1 MQCATIQ
8 MPTAVNQTVL
18 DSAGKL
24 DFGEFEL
31 QLFDSRYMNKRSQT
45 SDSVKLGSWLKP
57 SCIPITIILLLIVLV
72 VLFPL
77 LGHSRDGGFAAQD
90 TGNDGKAV
98 TCLDSCSFTLVESI
112 PENLTFP
119 SGSPS
124 HVSTYEGWKTL
135 LQLATKE
142 IKIASF
148 YWTLRGS
155 DIYEDPSAWQG
166 EDIFKEIVIAGKNRS
181 IDIKIAQNMPKEKQ
195 PNLDTQ
201 DFVRQGI
208 ATVRSVDFDQLMGA
222 GVLHTKFWIVD
233 NKHIYVGSANMD
245 WRSLTQ
251 VKELGALILNC
262 GCLAKD
268 LDKVFQVY
276 WDLGVPNATVPAH
289 WPAELSTNINVE
301 TPADVDF
308 NGTST
313 QTYFSSSP
321 PAFCPDGRTTDI
333 DSILDVIASAERFI
347 HIAVMDYMPV
357 TLYEKHAKFWPRID
371 DALRAAAIERG
382 IEVHLLISKWNHT
395 HHAMYSYLRSLSVLR
410 SYYVNIHVKL
420 FEVPAFTPEQELIPF
435 GRVNHNKYMVTDNK
449 AYIGTSNWTPDYFIN
464 TGGVGL
470 IMDQSG
476 NNETLSQPITEQL
489 NAVFERD
496 WNSPYA
502 RWL

>member
-1 MQCATIQ
+1 MGIRISSIYRE
-8 MPTAVNQTVL
+8 TVL

-31 QLFDSRYMNKRSQT
+31 QLFDGRYMNKRQQQQT
-45 SDSVKLGSWLKP
+45 SDVKLGSWLKP
-57 SCIPITIILLLIVLV
+57 SCIPISIILLLIVLV

-77 LGHSRDGGFAAQD
+77 LGHSRDGGFSGQG
-90 TGNDGKAV
+90 TSKDGKPV
-98 TCLDSCSFTLVESI
+98 TCLNSCSFTLLESI
-112 PENLTFP
+112 PENLTFA

-135 LQLATKE
+135 LQLATRE

-148 YWTLRGS
+148 YWTLRGG
-155 DIYEDPSAWQG
+155 DIYEDPSDWQG
-166 EDIFKEIVIAGKNRS
+166 EDIFKEIVLAGQNRS
-181 IDIKIAQNMPKEKQ
+181 IDIKIAQNKPKEKE
-195 PNLDTQ
+195 PNLDTEELVQ
-201 DFVRQGI
+201 QGV
-208 ATVRSVDFDQLMGA
+208 ATVRSVDFEHLLGA

-233 NKHIYVGSANMD
+233 DQHIYVGSANMD

-276 WDLGVPNATVPAH
+276 WDLGLPNATVPTH
-289 WPAELSTNINVE
+289 WPADLSTNINVE
-301 TPADVDF
+301 TPASVDF

-321 PAFCPDGRTTDI
+321 PSFCPDGRTGDI
-333 DSILDVIASAERFI
+333 DGILDVITSAQEFI
-347 HIAVMDYMPV
+347 HIAVMDYLPV
-357 TLYEKHAKFWPRID
+357 TQYTKEVKFWPRID

-395 HHAMYSYLRSLSVLR
+395 HHDMYRYLRSLSVLR
-410 SYYVNIHVKL
+410 SRYINLHVKL

-464 TGGVGL
+464 TAGVGL

-476 NNETLSQPITEQL
+476 NYTSSQPIREQL
-489 NAVFERD
+489 NSVFERD

-502 RWL
+502 QWL

>member
-1 MQCATIQ
+1 M
-8 MPTAVNQTVL
+8 
-18 DSAGKL
+18 
-24 DFGEFEL
+24 
-31 QLFDSRYMNKRSQT
+31 
-45 SDSVKLGSWLKP
+45 
-57 SCIPITIILLLIVLV
+57 
-72 VLFPL
+72 
-77 LGHSRDGGFAAQD
+77 
-90 TGNDGKAV
+90 
-98 TCLDSCSFTLVESI
+98 
-112 PENLTFP
+112 
-119 SGSPS
+119 
-124 HVSTYEGWKTL
+124 
-135 LQLATKE
+135 
-142 IKIASF
+142 
-148 YWTLRGS
+148 
-155 DIYEDPSAWQG
+155 
-166 EDIFKEIVIAGKNRS
+166 AGKNRS
-181 IDIKIAQNMPKEKQ
+181 VDIKIAQNMPKEKE

-201 DFVRQGI
+201 DLVSQGI
-208 ATVRSVDFDQLMGA
+208 ATVRSVDFDHLMGA

-262 GCLAKD
+262 GCLAQD
-268 LDKVFQVY
+268 LNKVFQVY

-289 WPAELSTNINVE
+289 WPADLSTDINVE

-321 PAFCPDGRTTDI
+321 PPFCPDGRTTDI
-333 DSILDVIASAERFI
+333 DSILDVIASAEKFI
-347 HIAVMDYMPV
+347 HIAVMDYLPV
-357 TLYEKHAKFWPRID
+357 TLYQKPTKMGPDAFAFWPRID
-371 DALRAAAIERG
+371 DALRAAAIERN

-410 SYYVNIHVKL
+410 SRYVNIHVKL

-449 AYIGTSNWTPDYFIN
+449 AYIGTSNWTPGYFIN

-470 IMDQSG
+470 VMDQSG
-476 NNETLSQPITEQL
+476 NNDTSSSQPIREQL
-489 NAVFERD
+489 NSVFERD

>member
-1 MQCATIQ
+1 MTGWKLLSLDFAELRSVGLGVLLSGQVGAIFAKLTSTKNDDEGRKYNRTDAEL
-8 MPTAVNQTVL
+8 PTELNSRKTVL

-45 SDSVKLGSWLKP
+45 SDSMKLGNWLKP

-77 LGHSRDGGFAAQD
+77 LGHSRDGGFASKSA
-90 TGNDGKAV
+90 GKNGRPIN
-98 TCLDSCSFTLVESI
+98 CLDSCSGLVIDNVCAGFFPKQLQALVEH
-112 PENLTFP
+112 L
-119 SGSPS
+119 
-124 HVSTYEGWKTL
+124 HCTYDGWKTL

-155 DIYEDPSAWQG
+155 DIYEDPSDWQG
-166 EDIFKEIVIAGKNRS
+166 EDIFKEIVMAGKNRS
-181 IDIKIAQNMPKEKQ
+181 VDIKIAQNMPREKE

-201 DFVRQGI
+201 DLVSQGI
-208 ATVRSVDFDQLMGA
+208 ATVRSVDFDHLMGA

-262 GCLAKD
+262 GCLAQD
-268 LDKVFQVY
+268 LNKVFQVY

-289 WPAELSTNINVE
+289 WPADLSTDINVE

-313 QTYFSSSP
+313 QTYFS
-321 PAFCPDGRTTDI
+321 
-333 DSILDVIASAERFI
+333 
-347 HIAVMDYMPV
+347 
-357 TLYEKHAKFWPRID
+357 
-371 DALRAAAIERG
+371 
-382 IEVHLLISKWNHT
+382 
-395 HHAMYSYLRSLSVLR
+395 
-410 SYYVNIHVKL
+410 KL

-449 AYIGTSNWTPDYFIN
+449 AYIGTSNWTPGYFIN

-470 IMDQSG
+470 VMDQSG
-476 NNETLSQPITEQL
+476 NNDTSSSQPIREQL
-489 NAVFERD
+489 NSVFERD